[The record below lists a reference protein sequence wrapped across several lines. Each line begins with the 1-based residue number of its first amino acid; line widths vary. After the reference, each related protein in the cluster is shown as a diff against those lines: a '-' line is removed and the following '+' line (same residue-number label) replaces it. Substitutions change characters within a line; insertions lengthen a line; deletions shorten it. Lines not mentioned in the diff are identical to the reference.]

1 MKVKLHNVFVRVM
14 IKYANIYLW
23 DLHMASLVEEASGLI
38 KMEYTPEFINS
49 GYNPSPLFVT
59 PEKGRVYEFSQLP
72 FGTFKGLPGFIA
84 DCLPD
89 KFGTAIINHWLEK
102 SGRPKDTY
110 TTIERLLYQG
120 SRAMGALRFE
130 PQERKDLNK
139 QVSIDL
145 EGLIAA
151 TAEVLGERMLL
162 DTNLK
167 TDDEA
172 LLTILRV
179 GTSAGGARPKAVVA
193 YNSETGDLRSGQVDA
208 PEGYEHWLLK
218 LDGVDENN
226 PAAYS
231 ETMNYGCL
239 EYAYYKM
246 VLACGIDMMECR
258 LLEDGRR
265 HHFMTKRFDRI
276 GGSHRV
282 HMVSLCG
289 MAHYDYNQPDSWSY
303 EQLFRV
309 MRGLRLTQTEMEQ
322 AYRRMVFNVIGC
334 NQDDHTKN
342 IEFLMDTDGVW
353 RLSPAF
359 DMSYAVGAGFTR
371 QHQMSVNGKRQ
382 HITRQDLLAVAAEVG
397 IKSAKASEIIE
408 QTLDVIGRFDN
419 FVGDSI
425 PRWMKQPI
433 QRQLN
438 AVRAEL

>member
-1 MKVKLHNVFVRVM
+1 M
-14 IKYANIYLW
+14 IKFANIYLW
-23 DLHMASLVEEASGLI
+23 DLHMASLAEEESGLI
-38 KMEYTPEFINS
+38 KMEYTPEFISS

-59 PEKGRVYEFSQLP
+59 PEKGRIYEFSQLP
-72 FGTFKGLPGFIA
+72 YRTYKGLPGFIA

-89 KFGTAIINHWLEK
+89 RFGTAIINHWLEK
-102 SGRPKDTY
+102 SGRSRDSY
-110 TTIERLLYQG
+110 TSIERLLYQG

-130 PQERKDLNK
+130 PQERKDLNQ
-139 QVSIDL
+139 QVAIDL
-145 EGLIAA
+145 DGLVAA
-151 TAEVLGERMLL
+151 AAEILGERIQF

-193 YNSETGDLRSGQVDA
+193 YNKETGDLRSGQVDA

-226 PAAYS
+226 PAEYS

-239 EYAYYKM
+239 EYAYYQM
-246 VLACGIDMMECR
+246 VLDCGIDMMECR
-258 LLEDGRR
+258 LLEDGKR
-265 HHFMTKRFDRI
+265 HHFMTRRFDRI

-353 RLSPAF
+353 KLSPAY
-359 DMSYAVGAGFTR
+359 DMSYAVGSGFTR
-371 QHQMSVNGKRQ
+371 QHQMSVNGKRL
-382 HITRQDLLAVAAEVG
+382 HITRKDMLTVAAEVG
-397 IKSAKASEIIE
+397 IKSAKANEIID
-408 QTLDVIGRFDN
+408 QTLDVIGRFDEY
-419 FVGDSI
+419 VGDSI
-425 PRWMKQPI
+425 PEWMKRPI
-433 QRQLN
+433 LRQLA
-438 AVRAEL
+438 AVRDEL

>member
-1 MKVKLHNVFVRVM
+1 MVNFANV
-14 IKYANIYLW
+14 YLW
-23 DLHMASLVEEASGLI
+23 DLHMASLSEDASGRI
-38 KMEYTPEFINS
+38 MMAYTPEFINS

-59 PEKGRVYEFSQLP
+59 PEKDRTYEFSQLP
-72 FGTFKGLPGFIA
+72 FATFKGLPGFIA

-102 SGRPKDTY
+102 SGRPKDSY

-139 QVSIDL
+139 QVAIDL
-145 EGLIAA
+145 DGLIAA
-151 TAEVLGERMLL
+151 TAEVLEERMQFG
-162 DTNLK
+162 TNLK
-167 TDDEA
+167 TDEEA

-193 YNSETGDLRSGQVDA
+193 YNRETGDLRSGQVDA
-208 PEGYEHWLLK
+208 PDGYEHWLLK

-226 PAAYS
+226 PGAYS

-246 VLACGIDMMECR
+246 VLDCGIEMMESR
-258 LLEDGRR
+258 LLEDGKR

-276 GGSHRV
+276 GGSQRV

-309 MRGLRLTQTEMEQ
+309 MRGLRLTQPEMEQ

-353 RLSPAF
+353 KLSPAY
-359 DMSYAVGAGFTR
+359 DMSYAVGSGYTR
-371 QHQMSVNGKRQ
+371 QHQMSVNGKRL
-382 HITRQDLLAVAAEVG
+382 HISRNDMLAIAAEAG
-397 IKSAKASEIIE
+397 IKAAKANEIID
-408 QTLDVIGRFDN
+408 QTLEVIGQFGEY
-419 FVGDSI
+419 VGDSI
-425 PRWMKQPI
+425 PGWMKQPI
-433 QRQLN
+433 QKQLN
-438 AVRAEL
+438 IVREDI